1 MTLLVR
7 LLAAGA
13 AVLVLAG
20 PAFADRKPTPDE
32 RSRIESKLK
41 ELGFVSWDEIE
52 LEDDESAW
60 EVDDARTGEA
70 QEYDLKLHP
79 ESLDVLRQDRD

>member
-1 MTLLVR
+1 
-7 LLAAGA
+7 
-13 AVLVLAG
+13 
-20 PAFADRKPTPDE
+20 
-32 RSRIESKLK
+32 
-41 ELGFVSWDEIE
+41 VSWDEIE
-52 LEDDESAW
+52 LEDDGSAW